1 MSVLAAVVGI
11 AGCDRDDSVQ
21 SYQAPKDPPP
31 LPPVQTAQASTDAP
45 MEWKVPE
52 GWKPLPAGGMRF
64 AAFEVAAGNPPTEL
78 TVIPVSP
85 APLLANVNR
94 WRGQL
99 GLPDMAEADL
109 PKVVTRITIDGV
121 PAELVDL
128 TAPGKRLLGAFFVQG
143 GRLWS
148 FKLVGP
154 PDVVE
159 QQKLNFDAFI
169 RSIHFTGGSGQ
180 EAAAPPAMSTAAAGK
195 SESNAPAWSTPPGW
209 EKDPPM
215 PMRAVSFHIGSGD
228 SRADVIVT
236 RLGKESMGTFIDNVN
251 RWRGQV
257 GLPPVS
263 DPSSAPPQQTTVGGN
278 AAALFDFTGPEGA
291 TADTPGAK
299 RLIVVIS
306 PQAEDFW
313 FFKIQGP
320 AKVVS
325 EQKAAFDSFLQSF
338 RFTGTPNIK

>member
-1 MSVLAAVVGI
+1 MTVLVAVVGI
-11 AGCDRDDSVQ
+11 AGCDRDDTVQ
-21 SYQAPKDPPP
+21 TYQAPKDPPP
-31 LPPVQTAQASTDAP
+31 LPPVQTAQANTGGEP
-45 MEWKVPE
+45 WEVPA

-64 AAFEVAAGNPPTEL
+64 AAYEVAPGNPPTEL

-99 GLPDMAEADL
+99 GLPEMAEADL
-109 PKVVTRITIDGV
+109 PKVVTRVTIEGV
-121 PAELVDL
+121 PADLVDL
-128 TAPGKRLLGAFFVQG
+128 NAPGKRLLGAFYLQG

-148 FKLVGP
+148 FKMFGP

-159 QQKLNFDAFI
+159 QQKANFDAFI
-169 RSIHFTGGSGQ
+169 RSIHFTAGDAQ
-180 EAAAPPAMSTAAAGK
+180 PAPSPLPSAAAGNSK
-195 SESNAPAWSTPPGW
+195 SDSPSWTPPPGW

-236 RLGKESMGTFIDNVN
+236 RLGKDSMGAFIDNVN

-257 GLPPVS
+257 GLPPVT
-263 DPSSAPPQQTTVGGN
+263 DSSASPPQQTSVGGN
-278 AAALFDFTGPEGA
+278 AAASFDFTGPEGA

-320 AKVVS
+320 AKVVT
-325 EQKAAFDSFLQSF
+325 EQKAAFDSFLRTF